1 MKDFEPK
8 IMVFCCNWCSY
19 AGADPSVANG
29 FIDEV
34 TPELGVLT
42 LNKVVS

>member
-1 MKDFEPK
+1 VKDFEPK
-8 IMVFCCNWCSY
+8 IMVFYRNWCSY
-19 AGADPSVANG
+19 ARAEFSTANR

-34 TPELGVLT
+34 TPELGALT